1 MNETVNLRISRSGLS
16 VRSSPTRNM
25 APMKGAS
32 PKAETSTNPGTG
44 KETGGNTITCSM
56 QDIWGFL
63 TSLQNTI
70 MKQSEEIKT
79 LALQNQDLEHKL
91 HIQDM
96 RLIRQDEQIQELQEA
111 FTKQTLTTQDALTT
125 HDEKI
130 AHICER
136 PQKVSGTAVSWANMV
151 RSGQPNQIATHMGD
165 EMYAKEEDKENK
177 EYNEQEKRKM
187 NIVIRGIPESDTE
200 KVLTLNT
207 DITDLISTKFG
218 MQDVVVYG
226 AHRVGKKKPDTNRA
240 IVCTLLDARKRTI
253 ILDNARIYLQGST
266 LYISEDRTPSQQ
278 QARREAYEARTKKKE
293 PSAEEKAEEK

>member
-1 MNETVNLRISRSGLS
+1 
-16 VRSSPTRNM
+16 
-25 APMKGAS
+25 
-32 PKAETSTNPGTG
+32 
-44 KETGGNTITCSM
+44 
-56 QDIWGFL
+56 
-63 TSLQNTI
+63 

-96 RLIRQDEQIQELQEA
+96 RLTRQDEQIQELQEA

-136 PQKVSGTAVSWANMV
+136 PQNVSGTVVSWANMV
-151 RSGQPNQIATHMGD
+151 RSGQPNPIATHMGD
-165 EMYAKEEDKENK
+165 EMYANEEDKENK

-218 MQDVVVYG
+218 MHDVVVYG